1 MSRTKANIGA
11 GFFGLFKGK
20 KIDDDLFEEL
30 EEQLLI
36 ADVGMDTTSKIIANL
51 TARASRQQL
60 RDGEALYGLLKE
72 EMAEILSQVEQPLVI
87 DTEKN
92 LT

>member
-1 MSRTKANIGA
+1 
-11 GFFGLFKGK
+11 
-20 KIDDDLFEEL
+20 
-30 EEQLLI
+30 
-36 ADVGMDTTSKIIANL
+36 MDTTSKIIANL

>member
-1 MSRTKANIGA
+1 MSHGY
-11 GFFGLFKGK
+11 
-20 KIDDDLFEEL
+20 D
-30 EEQLLI
+30 QQ
-36 ADVGMDTTSKIIANL
+36 IIANL